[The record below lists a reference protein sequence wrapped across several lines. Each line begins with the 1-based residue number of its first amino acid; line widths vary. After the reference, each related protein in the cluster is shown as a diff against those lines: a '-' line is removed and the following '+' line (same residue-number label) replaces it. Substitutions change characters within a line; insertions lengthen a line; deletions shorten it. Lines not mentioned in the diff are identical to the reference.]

1 MILQKILDAKRKDI
15 ANRKLEL
22 PIDELKSRL
31 WDAPP
36 SLDFAK
42 RLVRSSSGLPA
53 VIAEI
58 KRASPSKGSI
68 RSDINPTQVAVSY
81 EKAGAAAISVLTDKQ
96 FFGGSLRDLGAVKES
111 VTIPVLRKDF
121 ILDEYQVYESRAAG
135 ADAILLIVAALEA
148 EMLTRLMN
156 LATEIGLQYIVE
168 VHDERELKAA
178 VDVGAAI
185 IGINNRNLHTFDV
198 SLDVTRRL
206 LPMIPV
212 PNVKK
217 ISESGIASREDL
229 EHLGKLG
236 ADAVLIGEALMVH
249 PDPSQKLRELLS

>member
-1 MILQKILDAKRKDI
+1 MILEKILDAKRQELDS
-15 ANRKLEL
+15 RKSEI
-22 PIDELKSRL
+22 PVGELKSRL

-36 SLDFAK
+36 PLNFAK

-58 KRASPSKGSI
+58 KRASPSRGAI

-81 EKAGAAAISVLTDKQ
+81 ENSGAAAISVLTDKQ
-96 FFGGSLRDLGAVKES
+96 FFGGSLHDLRAVKES

-135 ADAILLIVAALEA
+135 ADAILLIVAALEL
-148 EMLTRLMN
+148 ETLIRLMN

-168 VHDERELKAA
+168 VHNECELQTA
-178 VDVGAAI
+178 VDVGAPI
-185 IGINNRNLHTFDV
+185 IGVNNRNLRTFDV

-206 LPMIPV
+206 LPMIPRA
-212 PNVKK
+212 KK
-217 ISESGIASREDL
+217 ISESGISSRQDL
-229 EHLGKLG
+229 QYLGNLG
-236 ADAVLIGEALMVH
+236 ADAVLIGEALMLH
-249 PDPSQKLRELLS
+249 PDPAQKLRELLS